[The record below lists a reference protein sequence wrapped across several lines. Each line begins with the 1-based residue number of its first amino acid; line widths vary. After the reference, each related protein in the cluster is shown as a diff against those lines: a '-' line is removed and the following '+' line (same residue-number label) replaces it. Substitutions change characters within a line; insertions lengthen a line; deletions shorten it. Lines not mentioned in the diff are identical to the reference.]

1 MERKIE
7 KGAVINYVFFFFA
20 INNYWQENWIKN
32 SSMNRIDQIVH
43 LGQNRS

>member
-7 KGAVINYVFFFFA
+7 KGASNKLCFFFA
-20 INNYWQENWIKN
+20 NNNYWQENWIKN